1 MSLEELFKFL
11 NHLGFE
17 DISYNYSSSS
27 SSSYPSV
34 LYEFRCEDFKNTSWF
49 KSLFIGTRVE
59 KSIIIRPHTSVKLDV
74 LFQKDD
80 GIVFFIFFDGLRLE
94 FKEDVFRLKFGV
106 ELRDYRLG
114 LLLV

>member
-17 DISYNYSSSS
+17 DISCNYSS
-27 SSSYPSV
+27 SV
-34 LYEFRCEDFKNTSWF
+34 LYEFRCKDFENTSWF

-74 LFQKDD
+74 LEREDG

>member
-17 DISYNYSSSS
+17 DISYNYSSS
-27 SSSYPSV
+27 V
-34 LYEFRCEDFKNTSWF
+34 LYEFRCKDFENTSWF

-59 KSIIIRPHTSVKLDV
+59 KSYRVSSMSVRLDV
-74 LFQKDD
+74 LERED
-80 GIVFFIFFDGLRLE
+80 GVIIFFIFFDGLRLE

-106 ELRDYRLG
+106 ELRDYRLSSIG
-114 LLLV
+114 I